1 MVKDEDW
8 IYSVVCRMKN
18 GQLWY
23 TGCRMDN
30 CGMHGERMDNC
41 GIRDEEW
48 TTVVYRMKE
57 WTTVVYGMKNGQLW
71 CKDEEWI
78 TMKN

>member
-1 MVKDEDW
+1 M
-8 IYSVVCRMKN
+8 
-18 GQLWY
+18 G
-23 TGCRMDN
+23 
-30 CGMHGERMDNC
+30 NC